1 MRFLLTNDDGI
12 DSVGLHVLARAI
24 QDLGEVTVLAP
35 NRNYSGCGTSL
46 MNGDTFETE
55 ETEVRR
61 VHIDGVNEAYSVTGP
76 PAFCVSLAA
85 LGMFGKTFDM
95 VVSGINLGLNVSK
108 SLQHSGTIGAC
119 LTAREAGI
127 SGIAVS
133 QASNTPGRTHSSASH
148 KWGTAQKQQ
157 WETAAAVAKS
167 AAQGLANSLQ
177 TQRQQACPQSQS
189 QRQPQNQAQI
199 QLSLRQPEPV
209 VLNIN
214 VPNLELSHIRGQ
226 RRTRL
231 GGLLPRTPY
240 KVTLTA
246 KTDHQV
252 IREHQDS
259 SECVPQVSREDH
271 KGTHQNT
278 QCETLATFT
287 AKVARKSTHELP
299 PADTDLGAV
308 MRGYVSVNW
317 LSRITSIT
325 ANLNSCHMGA
335 EANISELLS
344 V

>member
-12 DSVGLHVLARAI
+12 ESVGLHVLARAI

-46 MNGDTFETE
+46 LSCDTF

-61 VHIDGVNEAYSVTGP
+61 VHIDGVHDAYSVTGP
-76 PAFCVSLAA
+76 PAFCVALAT
-85 LGMFGKTFDM
+85 LGMFNKTFDM

-133 QASNTPGRTHSSASH
+133 QAKSVSHETHGKLQEDTASHTHSSASH
-148 KWGTAQKQQ
+148 KGGTAQTQQ

-167 AAQGLANSLQ
+167 ATQGLANSLRA
-177 TQRQQACPQSQS
+177 QRQSHRQSQS
-189 QRQPQNQAQI
+189 QSQLHS
-199 QLSLRQPEPV
+199 QLSQRKTHTEPI

-226 RRTRL
+226 RRTKL
-231 GGLLPRTPY
+231 GSLLPRTPC
-240 KVTLTA
+240 KATLTA
-246 KTDHQV
+246 KTSHEGSG
-252 IREHQDS
+252 IGY
-259 SECVPQVSREDH
+259 
-271 KGTHQNT
+271 KGDP
-278 QCETLATFT
+278 QCEPLAIFT
-287 AKVARKSTHELP
+287 ATVTMEPTLELP

-308 MRGYVSVNW
+308 MRGYISVNQ
-317 LSRITSIT
+317 LSRITSIS
-325 ANLNSCHMGA
+325 ANSNSCQVDT
-335 EANISELLS
+335 EANINDLLGT
-344 V
+344 